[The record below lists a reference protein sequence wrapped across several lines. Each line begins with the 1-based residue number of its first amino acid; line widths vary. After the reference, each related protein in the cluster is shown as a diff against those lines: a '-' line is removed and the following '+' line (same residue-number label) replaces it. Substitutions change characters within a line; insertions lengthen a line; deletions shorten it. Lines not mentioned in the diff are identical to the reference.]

1 MNNIIFTDIDGV
13 LNTINRN
20 QWNKTSIDLYN
31 KLCQEFDL
39 KPVISSTWRLNH
51 SKEELQDIFTRQG
64 IITPIHDVTP
74 NLSGEGRGAEIET
87 WLFNN
92 SYNRFI
98 IVDDYVHDIV
108 SCGLPNV
115 VKCRGWL
122 GFSQE
127 EYDLARNFLLN

>member
-1 MNNIIFTDIDGV
+1 MNIIFTDIDGV
-13 LNTINRN
+13 LNTVIKN
-20 QWNKTSIDLYN
+20 QWNKTSVDLYN
-31 KLCQEFDL
+31 KLCQEFKL

-92 SYNRFI
+92 SYNRFV
-98 IVDDYVHDIV
+98 IVDDYVHDII